1 MAAARKQPE
10 PVPTEPEAQEFRISV
25 GDIED
30 IIQSLNSVEVE
41 ACSYGVLKSA
51 VIEYEDYLAV
61 YENYEW
67 TLRQKG
73 SV

>member
-10 PVPTEPEAQEFRISV
+10 PVPTEPEPQEFRLSV
-25 GDIED
+25 GDIEGV
-30 IIQSLNSVEVE
+30 IQSLNSVEVE
-41 ACSYGVLKSA
+41 ACSFGQLKSA
-51 VIEYEDYLAV
+51 VIDFDDYLAV